1 MPIDTRKDPRLV
13 AVIFADVVGSK
24 AIADRDLLAR
34 SLRETALHLNRTFKP
49 ALAEP
54 FATAAGD
61 EIQGSLSDPA
71 QAPLCVA
78 VLRETL
84 APIKVRVAVAI
95 GAVEPRPTGQRA
107 HDPYSAAHESLDALR
122 RAGSLTGYGGAGPA
136 ADILLNAVCRLVDPL
151 IRARSDKQWEA
162 IAAYRRLG
170 HQRAVALEL
179 GVTRQSVGDRMSA
192 GNWRAAE
199 DADAAVAAF
208 LTYVRGV

>member
-13 AVIFADVVGSK
+13 AVVFADVVGSK

-34 SLRETALHLNRTFKP
+34 SLREAALHVNRTFKP

-54 FATAAGD
+54 FANAAGD

-95 GAVEPRPTGQRA
+95 GALGSRTTGQGA
-107 HDPYSAAHESLDALR
+107 HDPYAAAHEGLAALKR
-122 RAGSLTGYGGAGPA
+122 GGSLTSYGGAGSA

-151 IRARSDKQWEA
+151 VRARSDKQWEA

-170 HQRAVALEL
+170 HQRAVAGEL
-179 GVTRQSVGDRMSA
+179 GVTRQSVGDRMAA
-192 GNWRAAE
+192 GNWRAVE
-199 DADAAVAAF
+199 DADAAIAAF
-208 LTYVRGV
+208 LTYVRGA